1 MNKNLLDL
9 TADSVVAF
17 SPSVGEH
24 VGLEAGAKMVKS
36 FYDAHPDQANGY
48 LIGREIV
55 EKILAQPGCVGLSI
69 HPAYNEDNVS
79 TLVFSGV
86 DIDGQQILKYSV
98 IGQNG
103 NIEIKD
109 GLIVDHITT
118 IPGGGS
124 GAGVSTYSWF

>member
-9 TADSVVAF
+9 TAEPVAAF

-24 VGLEAGAKMVKS
+24 IGLEAGAKMVKS
-36 FYDAHPDQANGY
+36 FYDAHPDQANAY

-55 EKILAQPGCVGLSI
+55 EKILAQPGCAGLSI
-69 HPAYNEDNVS
+69 HPACNEDNVS
-79 TLVFSGV
+79 TLVFAGV
-86 DIDGQQILKYSV
+86 DNDGQQIVKYSV

-118 IPGGGS
+118 IPGGGT
-124 GAGVSTYSWF
+124 GTQVTTYSWF